1 MTAKA
6 DPRSAGGDAELA
18 AQVRRRLIMAVLITT
33 AIGAALVF
41 AFAGFLLPLSVSH
54 EDSSRLRALSAIVGA
69 VYVPIALLIG
79 CRWGM
84 RATRATW
91 EWFEAGTAPS
101 AIERDRALRMPLV
114 LTAVA
119 AVFWAL
125 AALVFGLIQLSYSF
139 ELAAAVFDSVILGG
153 VTTCALGYLLSENIW
168 RPVVARAL
176 AGDPPSRPVT
186 PGVRARLTM
195 AWALATGVPLIG
207 IFAVASV
214 GLLGGDPDPLSLW
227 ATMFLAVIAISSG
240 LLATHL
246 VARSVADPVAS
257 VRSALARVE
266 LGELHAE
273 VPVDDGSEIG
283 LLQAGFNRMA
293 GGLRERERM
302 REIFGRHVGRDVA
315 RAALDGEVELGGE
328 EREVAALFVDL
339 VGSTVLASERKP
351 GAVVEILNAFFAIV
365 VAAVEEHGGWVN
377 KFEGDAALCVFGAP
391 GDREDPAGDALC
403 AARNLRDR
411 LARDLPLLDVGI
423 GVSAGRAVAG
433 NIGSDERY
441 EYTVIGDPVNEAAR
455 LCDLAKHRA
464 ERLLASEA
472 ALKRVSGPEAA
483 RWSLGEDIALR
494 GRKASTRLA
503 TAAVPD

>member
-1 MTAKA
+1 M
-6 DPRSAGGDAELA
+6 
-18 AQVRRRLIMAVLITT
+18 
-33 AIGAALVF
+33 
-41 AFAGFLLPLSVSH
+41 
-54 EDSSRLRALSAIVGA
+54 
-69 VYVPIALLIG
+69 
-79 CRWGM
+79 
-84 RATRATW
+84 
-91 EWFEAGTAPS
+91 
-101 AIERDRALRMPLV
+101 
-114 LTAVA
+114 
-119 AVFWAL
+119 
-125 AALVFGLIQLSYSF
+125 
-139 ELAAAVFDSVILGG
+139 
-153 VTTCALGYLLSENIW
+153 
-168 RPVVARAL
+168 
-176 AGDPPSRPVT
+176 
-186 PGVRARLTM
+186 
-195 AWALATGVPLIG
+195 
-207 IFAVASV
+207 
-214 GLLGGDPDPLSLW
+214 
-227 ATMFLAVIAISSG
+227 IAISSG

-266 LGELHAE
+266 LGDAE

-433 NIGSDERY
+433 NIGADERY

-455 LCDLAKHRA
+455 LCDLAKHRP

-472 ALKRVSGPEAA
+472 ALKRVSGPEAT

-494 GRKASTRLA
+494 GRKAFTRLA